1 MKSPVANRVTTI
13 VLLVVA
19 LISVVILFVPAL
31 MLAMASDGCSSS
43 CNMPVFTIGYYLAVA
58 GPLLVALTGT
68 VFAIIK
74 MVKKQDAI
82 STALIGLGGT
92 YGAFVL
98 GLAIVFLTVTLAQG

>member
-19 LISVVILFVPAL
+19 LISDIILFVPAL
-31 MLAMASDGCSSS
+31 MLAMASDGCGSS
-43 CNMPVFTIGYYLAVA
+43 CNMVVLGFGYYLAVA
-58 GPLLVALTGT
+58 GPILVTITGI

-82 STALIGLGGT
+82 SAALIGLGGT

-98 GLAIVFLTVTLAQG
+98 GMAIVFITVTISKG

>member
-1 MKSPVANRVTTI
+1 MKSPVANRVITI
-13 VLLVVA
+13 ALLVVA
-19 LISVVILFVPAL
+19 LVSVVVLFVPAL

-43 CNMPVFTIGYYLAVA
+43 CNMAVFSIGYYLAVA

-74 MVKKQDAI
+74 MVKRQDAI
-82 STALIGLGGT
+82 SVALIGVGGT

-98 GLAIVFLTVTLAQG
+98 GLAIVFITVTVAQG

>member
-19 LISVVILFVPAL
+19 LISDVVLFVPAL
-31 MLAMASDGCSSS
+31 MLAMASDGCSTS
-43 CNMPVFTIGYYLAVA
+43 CNMVVFGLGYYLAVA
-58 GPLLVALTGT
+58 GPILVTLTGI
-68 VFAIIK
+68 VFSIIK

-82 STALIGLGGT
+82 TTALIGIGGT

-98 GLAIVFLTVTLAQG
+98 GLAIVFITVTLAQG